1 MKTGFWGI
9 TPELDTLMENRIFG
23 KNTVDAVIQ
32 DSAVILDQETN
43 SFLYREPNVFRFQ
56 FDAYTQR
63 RIILTTI
70 AKSLVDNRMDEMHK
84 IHKVTF
90 FTSKMAELFP
100 LPHEAN
106 ELAYPSPDAYFW
118 GGTEEMLIT
127 KGTDWC
133 GEVARVFCA
142 LTQALRIPSRI
153 VYTFGDTD
161 GHVLNECFVNN
172 QWVLVDPT
180 NNIIYQAEGC
190 YYSAWNVISSLDE
203 FERLFGNNKAYYCAP
218 EYFKYVAV
226 SEYMLVEAEKYSY
239 RIAFCNDYYRKALN
253 NVWNTMG

>member
-32 DSAVILDQETN
+32 DSPVLLAQGTN

-70 AKSLVDNRMDEMHK
+70 AKSLVDNGMDEMHK

-253 NVWNTMG
+253 NVWNTM

>member
-70 AKSLVDNRMDEMHK
+70 AKSLVDNGMDEMHK

-118 GGTEEMLIT
+118 GGT
-127 KGTDWC
+127 
-133 GEVARVFCA
+133 
-142 LTQALRIPSRI
+142 
-153 VYTFGDTD
+153 
-161 GHVLNECFVNN
+161 
-172 QWVLVDPT
+172 
-180 NNIIYQAEGC
+180 
-190 YYSAWNVISSLDE
+190 
-203 FERLFGNNKAYYCAP
+203 
-218 EYFKYVAV
+218 
-226 SEYMLVEAEKYSY
+226 
-239 RIAFCNDYYRKALN
+239 
-253 NVWNTMG
+253 